1 MAQMEYSGGALPGRN
16 GKDQKKRKKGT
27 QKKGSGKN
35 SGEKGIR
42 RRALPGWTES
52 FKEKE
57 N

>member
-1 MAQMEYSGGALPGRN
+1 MEYSGGALPGRN